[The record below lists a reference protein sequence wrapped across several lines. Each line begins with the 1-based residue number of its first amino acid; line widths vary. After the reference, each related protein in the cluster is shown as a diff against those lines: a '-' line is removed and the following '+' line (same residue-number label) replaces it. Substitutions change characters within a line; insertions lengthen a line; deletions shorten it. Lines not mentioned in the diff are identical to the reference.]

1 MSKSAK
7 DYLRDARKEY
17 RDAQMMNRF
26 IVEGSSLYNKND
38 VFNAYLNSAKNWLSY
53 LKKSPLSKIN
63 KLNKL
68 KEVSGL
74 LNYAVKIAPNLCI
87 KEETLSKKKSVDST
101 ITTLSEK
108 IPKNKLHIER
118 RVLGYAI
125 LSITSLVFA
134 LIFTSFSL
142 TGYSVMELT
151 QNNFRFFGTI
161 FFILGLVFAFVY
173 FKKKKNQNGNT

>member
-1 MSKSAK
+1 NI
-7 DYLRDARKEY
+7 RD
-17 RDAQMMNRF
+17 
-26 IVEGSSLYNKND
+26 
-38 VFNAYLNSAKNWLSY
+38 
-53 LKKSPLSKIN
+53 
-63 KLNKL
+63 
-68 KEVSGL
+68 
-74 LNYAVKIAPNLCI
+74 
-87 KEETLSKKKSVDST
+87 T
-101 ITTLSEK
+101 ITALSEK

-118 RVLGYAI
+118 RVLEYAI

-173 FKKKKNQNGNT
+173 LKKKKNQNGNT